1 MLTKRLNVHEDSGRC
16 KLTLGLMQTD
26 SGCKVPQTIG
36 KNYVLVVD
44 PMRTI
49 IVGRFRL
56 GRLKESIYMNREVK
70 IPRQAKHLGSAIL
83 DP

>member
-1 MLTKRLNVHEDSGRC
+1 MKTV
-16 KLTLGLMQTD
+16 TD
-26 SGCKVPQTIG
+26 FVSTDCWKPTVGDVSECQVLQTIG
-36 KNYVLVVD
+36 IIGKKDVLVD

-56 GRLKESIYMNREVK
+56 GRLKESIYMTREVK

>member
-36 KNYVLVVD
+36 KNDVLVVD

-56 GRLKESIYMNREVK
+56 GRLKESIYMNQEVK
-70 IPRQAKHLGSAIL
+70 IPRQAKHFGSAIL

>member
-16 KLTLGLMQTD
+16 KLTLGLMQAD
-26 SGCKVPQTIG
+26 SGCKVPQIIG
-36 KNYVLVVD
+36 KNDVLVVD

-56 GRLKESIYMNREVK
+56 GRLKESIYMNQEVK
-70 IPRQAKHLGSAIL
+70 ISRQAKHFGSSIL

>member
-1 MLTKRLNVHEDSGRC
+1 MHEDSGRC

-56 GRLKESIYMNREVK
+56 GRLKESMYMNREVT
-70 IPRQAKHLGSAIL
+70 IPRQAKRLGSAIL
-83 DP
+83 DPEFA

>member
-1 MLTKRLNVHEDSGRC
+1 MHEDSGRC

-26 SGCKVPQTIG
+26 SCCKVPQTIG
-36 KNYVLVVD
+36 KNDVLVVG